1 MNGLKNIQKAFDAA
15 NEFLKPV
22 LNKEDIQRS
31 KGGSIID
38 ILSQGC
44 DSTLENDTER
54 RSYVI
59 ERALDLLKGIHL
71 AHGDLGDVDQ
81 AVEEDKDPTL
91 TDAQRRRTIHALL
104 DLLSIEG
111 IYPSLSPG
119 VGVPLDQRIVSSL
132 PTGVV
137 AKQQPS
143 ERHGASQRREDE
155 RLLARILDG
164 LDKILRSEE
173 AGIQQLILNR
183 IISDI
188 IAGSAELA
196 FNSTIFTSA
205 QKKHYE
211 FLFYLVINSDSTPTL
226 LSILSSFLQTSPV
239 AWFKHQ
245 ITSQLS
251 HLPLRSDGVV
261 QTVVFLAHQM
271 APVLGSQDQA
281 PDSGGPPIT
290 VQAIMQTS
298 RVLSSVPLNMT
309 PEAYFANVSP
319 KLLALL
325 DSNDVDLKKTAA
337 YVIGNGILSK
347 KAYGAP
353 KTIGYEIFARPV
365 LDALNGVA
373 SQAVQTYLRRFHVD
387 GRPDNAAH
395 KHEYGQQG
403 EISAWTVIT
412 ESQLY
417 LALHRLYALVML
429 HPNPVLLRRLVLPA
443 MSPLWGLVCY
453 SRECQQRSWGQT
465 AFNLLQT
472 FFSITAPFS
481 RYETLVQ
488 DLLWDGGNHGRWTFA
503 PGEDGGISIRKR
515 PKGEKKDPGYVMDLI
530 DRGDDRINDFLH
542 LLASD
547 PQNDEA
553 TAHVF
558 LFASSRWLLDDT
570 RHTPGSGAATF
581 DPSSQSSDLQI
592 MLKQLVSAKL
602 TEKLLDQ
609 FKDTLSRQPV
619 RVLDVIQQLI
629 ESECRRIE
637 SEEHTF
643 FKGPTVSRLSSIV
656 NEKNGVPAEEG
667 GSDTADSLSAA
678 CSLLSTILSSPSF
691 SMTDKLRPVLSE
703 IRAKL
708 DAILPKLPSSLT
720 QTATTS
726 SVLLEI
732 TLTGKRADTSR
743 LENSPTNKAASKGDE
758 LFEQHNLHRRAL
770 QNLESDLPPVQA
782 EGLTTLTRLINMNS
796 PILDIPS
803 TFALLLSLLTAP
815 GRADS
820 DDEFRYLNVI
830 KCISH
835 LSSRHPHTVVRQL
848 SEAYADRNE
857 QITLDQRLR
866 IGEALLTTVQSLDKA
881 LVGGTAKVL
890 GETMLAVAGRR
901 GTKPKTHKAR
911 EDLKAAEAK
920 RPKKDDDELDEE
932 VKTKIDELKKSQGIE
947 DPDAED
953 PAAAAHSANILE
965 AWARGAAKDEQPDDL
980 RVRASAMSILASAI
994 QTNIAGLGP
1003 SIVSPA
1009 VEMSLSILN
1018 LEPGPESAI
1027 LRRASI
1033 VLLLDGLRA
1042 LHNARESNIDL
1053 GFGFSLA
1060 SASNPAYDLSSQEDT
1075 YEGSVIGNI
1084 PTILRTL
1091 AFVES
1096 REDDP
1101 IVKGHARSA
1110 IESYEAWFEKS
1121 LLWGIGRGSG
1131 SGEEPRF
1138 TLGDRLAGLS
1148 VNPSISSRDHERDG
1162 NGRNEFRGPRIEEIE

>member
-1 MNGLKNIQKAFDAA
+1 MT
-15 NEFLKPV
+15 
-22 LNKEDIQRS
+22 EDIQKS
-31 KGGSIID
+31 KGDSIIE
-38 ILSQGC
+38 ILSRSC
-44 DSTLENDTER
+44 DSTLENDAEK

-59 ERALDLLKGIHL
+59 ERALELLKGIHI
-71 AHGDLGDVDQ
+71 AYVD
-81 AVEEDKDPTL
+81 AGGPDKADEEDKDPAL
-91 TDAQRRRTIHALL
+91 TDAKRRKTIHALL

-119 VGVPLDQRIVSSL
+119 VGVPLEQRIITSL

-137 AKQQPS
+137 AKHQPTDVTD
-143 ERHGASQRREDE
+143 ASKRREDE
-155 RLLARILDG
+155 RLLARILDE
-164 LDKILRSEE
+164 LDKILRTEE
-173 AGIQQLILNR
+173 QGIQQVVHNR

-188 IAGSAELA
+188 ISGSAELA
-196 FNSTIFTSA
+196 FNSTIFTSS
-205 QKKHYE
+205 QKKRYE
-211 FLFYLVINSDSTPTL
+211 FLFYLVVNRGSTPTL

-239 AWFKHQ
+239 PWFKHQ

-251 HLPLRSDGVV
+251 HLPLRPDGVI

-271 APVLGSQDQA
+271 APVLGSQDHV

-298 RVLSSVPLNMT
+298 RVLSSVPVNMT

-325 DSNDVDLKKTAA
+325 DSSDVDLKKTAA
-337 YVIGNGILSK
+337 YVIGSGILGN

-353 KTIGYEIFARPV
+353 KAIGYEIFVRPV
-365 LDALNGVA
+365 LDALNGIA
-373 SQAVQTYLRRFHVD
+373 SQAVQTYLRKFNVD
-387 GRPDNAAH
+387 GSPDNTTH
-395 KHEYGQQG
+395 KHEHGHGQDG
-403 EISAWTVIT
+403 EISALTVIT
-412 ESQLY
+412 EPQLY

-429 HPNPVLLRRLVLPA
+429 HPNPVLLRRLVLPV

-453 SRECQQRSWGQT
+453 SREYKKGGWGET
-465 AFNLLQT
+465 AFNILQA
-472 FFSITAPFS
+472 FFSITAPLS

-488 DLLWDGGNHGRWTFA
+488 DILWDGGNHGRWGFA

-530 DRGDDRINDFLH
+530 DRGDDRINDFLK
-542 LLASD
+542 LLSTD

-570 RHTPGSGAATF
+570 RRIPGSKVATF
-581 DPSSQSSDLQI
+581 DPSSQSTDLQI

-602 TEKLLDQ
+602 TEKLLEQ
-609 FKDTLSRQPV
+609 FKESLSRQPG
-619 RVLDVIQQLI
+619 RVLDVIHQLI
-629 ESECRRIE
+629 ESECQRIE
-637 SEEHTF
+637 TEEQVSS
-643 FKGPTVSRLSSIV
+643 KGPSLSRLSSIV
-656 NEKNGVPAEEG
+656 HEKADVPEEQHSDSAE
-667 GSDTADSLSAA
+667 SLSAA

-708 DAILPKLPSSLT
+708 DAILPKLPASLI

-732 TLTGKRADTSR
+732 TLTGKGADAPM
-743 LENSPTNKAASKGDE
+743 LEDIPASKKASDRGDE
-758 LFEQHNLHRRAL
+758 LFEQHTLHRQAL
-770 QNLESDLPPVQA
+770 KNLDSDLPPVQA

-803 TFALLLSLLTAP
+803 TFTLLLSLITTP
-815 GRADS
+815 GRANA
-820 DDEFRYLNVI
+820 DDEFIYLNVI

-835 LSSRHPHTVVRQL
+835 LSSRHPYTVVKQL

-857 QITLDQRLR
+857 EITLDQRLR
-866 IGEALLTTVQSLDKA
+866 IGEALLSTVQNLDKT

-890 GETMLAVAGRR
+890 GETMLSVAGRR
-901 GTKPKTHKAR
+901 GRKAKTHKAR
-911 EDLKAAEAK
+911 EEYKAKEAK
-920 RPKKDDDELDEE
+920 KPKTEDDELDEE
-932 VKTKIDELKKSQGIE
+932 MKTKIDEIKKSQGVE

-953 PAAAAHSANILE
+953 PAKTAHSAKILE

-980 RVRASAMSILASAI
+980 RVRASAVSILASAI
-994 QTNIAGLGP
+994 QTNIAGMGA
-1003 SIVSPA
+1003 SVVTAA
-1009 VEMSLSILN
+1009 VDMSLSILN

-1027 LRRASI
+1027 LRRAAVI
-1033 VLLLDGLRA
+1033 LLLDVLKA
-1042 LHNARESNIDL
+1042 LDNAKEASVDL

-1075 YEGSVIGNI
+1075 YEGNVIGNI

-1091 AFVES
+1091 SFVES
-1096 REDDP
+1096 REEDP
-1101 IVKGHARSA
+1101 IVKGHVRNV

-1121 LLWGIGRGSG
+1121 LLWGIGKGSG
-1131 SGEEPRF
+1131 AGQEPRF
-1138 TLGDRLAGLS
+1138 TIGDRLAGLS
-1148 VNPSISSRDHERDG
+1148 VNPSLSSDREG
-1162 NGRNEFRGPRIEEIE
+1162 GGSGGGRNEFRGPRIEEIE